1 MRSSVSV
8 ILSSPIP
15 DSNMSHPDYE
25 QTAHDHAAILVLVKH
40 TGEQIKHKSVGRVLE
55 RVSRVSQTK
64 VTDCSGVPR
73 DISARFVRDYP
84 VENNDWGDYQTHRR
98 LLGLITVGKYDTQTE
113 LNELC
118 RVHESLKVKYASTLY
133 DSRCVLIGPPESEP
147 SNFPTPSNF
156 KARALRY
163 HDGDA
168 CVQLEGQ
175 ITEFISSLFWVL
187 ESKRLERSREKVD
200 KVSLLLA
207 PFEKKD
213 FVGLDLESRVNRKRC
228 IGRMTKHLG
237 DLSLQAGLP
246 VEALSHYSS
255 AVDILKAVNDWLW
268 LGSAYEGL
276 CAASV
281 VIMYPNSSKSYP
293 LQRNSSLQ
301 EGRPRSSTV
310 STNSLPSGLVPL
322 AQEEQDLHNVL
333 SPEDISKR
341 YRESI
346 IHYSKYQ
353 NAGIIETEA
362 SFKAARVAV
371 EQNWTLQA
379 ASFLQNVVFIN
390 LTLNEIEKA
399 ELGVRGELIG
409 SCNEDG
415 KRKNTKENDG
425 DDVQRFTSLA
435 DLYTRIGFHRK
446 ASFCRRLAATRYVSA
461 QNSQPDWGQC
471 YQLMLQALTGHSIS
485 LDPTEFRKGGPKGWP
500 CLQVQLLQELV
511 VAARRTGLSA
521 LATRHATFLLQA
533 LWPHLNPSERRDLA
547 IQLQALAAQCEGAP
561 VPLVLQSGAVIPP
574 VNLTHLPQI
583 RSFALQNLPPQLRP
597 QKIEK
602 IKEDSGPFLFTPIH
616 FGSLERRGKTDSSK
630 MASTAAQM
638 KDMCLDIIST
648 SDVHFVVLKD
658 MSLDMISSSDVHFVV
673 LKDMSLDMIS
683 SSDVHFVVLKD
694 MSLDMINFLW
704 VEGDPCE
711 VHLEL
716 CNPLPFELK
725 VSNMRLVTSGVVFE
739 SLPSSLSLPPD
750 SGPHTVTLSGVPKE
764 VGELQIQGYSTHT
777 LGVKSNCRLRHMPGF
792 PHPHYTV
799 EVIPTLPLLQ
809 VSTSLPKQLSPSD
822 ITSCISLYAGE
833 SAECSVVLNN
843 VGTTPVDLLEVSV
856 ESGFD
861 SSQVFQ
867 WSHDNLQAQL
877 PLLPG
882 ASASFTLYLNSMHE
896 FLAPAS
902 YFEHGQ
908 YRSVDSRSDP
918 TYNSRS
924 RLDYTS
930 SPAFGSLMS
939 GPSSLPLSLDR
950 RAELTPSIR
959 SGSSGRSHSSLASSH
974 LPLAKFSSPSLAKLL
989 EGHLNLSYSG
999 GAAQRSGYCR
1009 VSSVALTLEMVPS
1022 VQITNWDVLPAE
1034 TSSQF
1039 YLVLDVANLT
1049 SEELELHY
1057 TPSKFILIEGLESCR
1072 IPVPVDRCPLSKLTK
1087 LYHAGGALS
1096 TEDRMELDTVCS
1108 EHIASLVDLRWNI
1121 PASNRSGRLPLRGL
1135 SLSPDM
1141 LDLVRMSPLQWA
1153 PTPTTL
1159 STACA
1164 APQIKFSLL
1173 SFTQSLLHTIEN
1185 SSLFLLARL
1194 VDTVSPIGQGQT
1206 AVEDVCVN
1214 SRAVKPQEEL
1224 NVLAG
1229 QSLQLSVCVHNFL
1242 ERALLQVMIEVQ
1254 FYQDHQ
1260 NGVNNYRLETRMA
1273 SAGAT
1278 KVIVPELKEQ
1288 GGAKHECCVV
1298 FFTPGQYKVDI
1309 QCSSL
1314 VSDISHTWRFIP
1326 PIAVTVVDS

>member
-40 TGEQIKHKSVGRVLE
+40 TGEQSKHKSVGRILE

-118 RVHESLKVKYASTLY
+118 RVHESLKVKYSSTLY

-147 SNFPTPSNF
+147 SSFPTPSNF

-163 HDGDA
+163 HDGEA

-175 ITEFISSLFWVL
+175 ITEFLSSLFWVL

-246 VEALSHYSS
+246 TEALSHYSS

-301 EGRPRSSTV
+301 EGRQRSSTV

-399 ELGVRGELIG
+399 VHSTEIRTSISPSSAVELNMTDALANYATEAG
-409 SCNEDG
+409 
-415 KRKNTKENDG
+415 NTYNSSSGLMK
-425 DDVQRFTSLA
+425 VQRFTSLA

-485 LDPTEFRKGGPKGWP
+485 LDPTEFRKVQGHQSCISFVVGGPRGWP

-533 LWPHLNPSERRDLA
+533 LWSHLNPAERRDLA

-616 FGSLERRGKTDSSK
+616 FGSLERRGKTDNSK
-630 MASTAAQM
+630 ME
-638 KDMCLDIIST
+638 
-648 SDVHFVVLKD
+648 
-658 MSLDMISSSDVHFVV
+658 
-673 LKDMSLDMIS
+673 
-683 SSDVHFVVLKD
+683 
-694 MSLDMINFLW
+694 FLW

-725 VSNMRLVTSGVVFE
+725 VSNMVR
-739 SLPSSLSLPPD
+739 
-750 SGPHTVTLSGVPKE
+750 
-764 VGELQIQGYSTHT
+764 YSTHT

-809 VSTSLPKQLSPSD
+809 VSTSLPKLLSPSD
-822 ITSCISLYAGE
+822 IASCISLYAGE

-902 YFEHGQ
+902 YFEH
-908 YRSVDSRSDP
+908 DA
-918 TYNSRS
+918 
-924 RLDYTS
+924 S

-959 SGSSGRSHSSLASSH
+959 GVQSSENFDVECLSSIRPNGAQLGHFFKNQEMGNSILVAMLSQIWEQWQVSQQSCILSSSSGQVLEPFFGKGNQDMARS
-974 LPLAKFSSPSLAKLL
+974 
-989 EGHLNLSYSG
+989 
-999 GAAQRSGYCR
+999 
-1009 VSSVALTLEMVPS
+1009 
-1022 VQITNWDVLPAE
+1022 QIIIR
-1034 TSSQF
+1034 SSQF

-1096 TEDRMELDTVCS
+1096 AEDRMELDTVCS

-1141 LDLVRMSPLQWA
+1141 LDLVRMSPLQW
-1153 PTPTTL
+1153 
-1159 STACA
+1159 
-1164 APQIKFSLL
+1164 
-1173 SFTQSLLHTIEN
+1173 
-1185 SSLFLLARL
+1185 
-1194 VDTVSPIGQGQT
+1194 
-1206 AVEDVCVN
+1206 DVCVN

>member
-1 MRSSVSV
+1 MLHEEEECGKRNRLTEVSADIPDLEEPSGSRVVLMRSSVSV

-40 TGEQIKHKSVGRVLE
+40 TGEQSKHKSVGRILE

-118 RVHESLKVKYASTLY
+118 RVHESLKVKYSSTLY

-147 SNFPTPSNF
+147 SSFPTPSNF

-163 HDGDA
+163 HDGEA

-175 ITEFISSLFWVL
+175 ITEFLSSLFWVL

-246 VEALSHYSS
+246 AEALSHYSS

-399 ELGVRGELIG
+399 
-409 SCNEDG
+409 
-415 KRKNTKENDG
+415 
-425 DDVQRFTSLA
+425 
-435 DLYTRIGFHRK
+435 

-485 LDPTEFRKGGPKGWP
+485 LDPTEFRKGGPRGWP

-533 LWPHLNPSERRDLA
+533 LWSHLNPLERRDLA

-616 FGSLERRGKTDSSK
+616 FGSLERRGKTDNSK
-630 MASTAAQM
+630 M
-638 KDMCLDIIST
+638 D
-648 SDVHFVVLKD
+648 
-658 MSLDMISSSDVHFVV
+658 
-673 LKDMSLDMIS
+673 
-683 SSDVHFVVLKD
+683 
-694 MSLDMINFLW
+694 FLW

-822 ITSCISLYAGE
+822 IASCISLYAGE

-896 FLAPAS
+896 FLAPTS
-902 YFEHGQ
+902 YFEH
-908 YRSVDSRSDP
+908 DA
-918 TYNSRS
+918 
-924 RLDYTS
+924 S
-930 SPAFGSLMS
+930 SLPFGSLMS

-974 LPLAKFSSPSLAKLL
+974 LPLAKFSSPSSAKLL

-999 GAAQRSGYCR
+999 GAAQRSG
-1009 VSSVALTLEMVPS
+1009 
-1022 VQITNWDVLPAE
+1022 
-1034 TSSQF
+1034 SSQF

-1096 TEDRMELDTVCS
+1096 AEDRMELDTVCS

-1121 PASNRSGRLPLRGL
+1121 PVSNRSGRLPLRGL

-1141 LDLVRMSPLQWA
+1141 LDLVRMSPLQW
-1153 PTPTTL
+1153 
-1159 STACA
+1159 
-1164 APQIKFSLL
+1164 
-1173 SFTQSLLHTIEN
+1173 
-1185 SSLFLLARL
+1185 
-1194 VDTVSPIGQGQT
+1194 
-1206 AVEDVCVN
+1206 DVCVN

>member
-40 TGEQIKHKSVGRVLE
+40 TGEQSKHKSVGRILE
-55 RVSRVSQTK
+55 RVTRMSQTK

-118 RVHESLKVKYASTLY
+118 RVHESLKVKYSSTLY

-147 SNFPTPSNF
+147 SSFPTPSNF

-163 HDGDA
+163 HDGEA

-175 ITEFISSLFWVL
+175 ITEFLSSLFWVL

-246 VEALSHYSS
+246 TEALSHYSS

-310 STNSLPSGLVPL
+310 STNSLPSGMVPL

-399 ELGVRGELIG
+399 G
-409 SCNEDG
+409 SCKEDG
-415 KRKNTKENDG
+415 KGKNTQNNDG
-425 DDVQRFTSLA
+425 DDVCRRRKARETKKEVQRFTSLA

-485 LDPTEFRKGGPKGWP
+485 LDPTEFRKGV
-500 CLQVQLLQELV
+500 VQLLQELV

-533 LWPHLNPSERRDLA
+533 LWSHLNPAERRDLA

-616 FGSLERRGKTDSSK
+616 FGSLERRGKTDNSK
-630 MASTAAQM
+630 ME
-638 KDMCLDIIST
+638 
-648 SDVHFVVLKD
+648 
-658 MSLDMISSSDVHFVV
+658 
-673 LKDMSLDMIS
+673 
-683 SSDVHFVVLKD
+683 
-694 MSLDMINFLW
+694 FLW

-711 VHLEL
+711 
-716 CNPLPFELK
+716 
-725 VSNMRLVTSGVVFE
+725 RLVTSGVVFE

-764 VGELQIQGYSTHT
+764 IGELQIQGYSTHT

-822 ITSCISLYAGE
+822 IASCISLYAGE

-896 FLAPAS
+896 FLAPAI
-902 YFEHGQ
+902 YFEH
-908 YRSVDSRSDP
+908 DA
-918 TYNSRS
+918 
-924 RLDYTS
+924 S

-974 LPLAKFSSPSLAKLL
+974 LPLAKFSSPSSAKLL

-999 GAAQRSGYCR
+999 GAAQRSG
-1009 VSSVALTLEMVPS
+1009 
-1022 VQITNWDVLPAE
+1022 
-1034 TSSQF
+1034 SSQF

-1096 TEDRMELDTVCS
+1096 AEDRLELDTVCS

-1141 LDLVRMSPLQWA
+1141 LDLVRMSPLQW
-1153 PTPTTL
+1153 
-1159 STACA
+1159 
-1164 APQIKFSLL
+1164 
-1173 SFTQSLLHTIEN
+1173 
-1185 SSLFLLARL
+1185 
-1194 VDTVSPIGQGQT
+1194 
-1206 AVEDVCVN
+1206 DVCVN

>member
-1 MRSSVSV
+1 
-8 ILSSPIP
+8 
-15 DSNMSHPDYE
+15 
-25 QTAHDHAAILVLVKH
+25 
-40 TGEQIKHKSVGRVLE
+40 
-55 RVSRVSQTK
+55 
-64 VTDCSGVPR
+64 
-73 DISARFVRDYP
+73 
-84 VENNDWGDYQTHRR
+84 
-98 LLGLITVGKYDTQTE
+98 
-113 LNELC
+113 
-118 RVHESLKVKYASTLY
+118 
-133 DSRCVLIGPPESEP
+133 
-147 SNFPTPSNF
+147 
-156 KARALRY
+156 
-163 HDGDA
+163 
-168 CVQLEGQ
+168 
-175 ITEFISSLFWVL
+175 
-187 ESKRLERSREKVD
+187 
-200 KVSLLLA
+200 
-207 PFEKKD
+207 
-213 FVGLDLESRVNRKRC
+213 
-228 IGRMTKHLG
+228 
-237 DLSLQAGLP
+237 
-246 VEALSHYSS
+246 
-255 AVDILKAVNDWLW
+255 
-268 LGSAYEGL
+268 
-276 CAASV
+276 
-281 VIMYPNSSKSYP
+281 
-293 LQRNSSLQ
+293 
-301 EGRPRSSTV
+301 SSTV

-399 ELGVRGELIG
+399 ASLH
-409 SCNEDG
+409 CG
-415 KRKNTKENDG
+415 K
-425 DDVQRFTSLA
+425 VQRFTSLA

-630 MASTAAQM
+630 M
-638 KDMCLDIIST
+638 D
-648 SDVHFVVLKD
+648 
-658 MSLDMISSSDVHFVV
+658 
-673 LKDMSLDMIS
+673 
-683 SSDVHFVVLKD
+683 
-694 MSLDMINFLW
+694 FLW

-739 SLPSSLSLPPD
+739 KSPLIAFPATRLGSSHCHLVR
-750 SGPHTVTLSGVPKE
+750 GA
-764 VGELQIQGYSTHT
+764 QRGYSTHT

-822 ITSCISLYAGE
+822 IASCISLYAGE

-918 TYNSRS
+918 THNSRS
-924 RLDYTS
+924 RLDC
-930 SPAFGSLMS
+930 
-939 GPSSLPLSLDR
+939 
-950 RAELTPSIR
+950 R
-959 SGSSGRSHSSLASSH
+959 SWG
-974 LPLAKFSSPSLAKLL
+974 
-989 EGHLNLSYSG
+989 
-999 GAAQRSGYCR
+999 
-1009 VSSVALTLEMVPS
+1009 
-1022 VQITNWDVLPAE
+1022 D
-1034 TSSQF
+1034 
-1039 YLVLDVANLT
+1039 
-1049 SEELELHY
+1049 
-1057 TPSKFILIEGLESCR
+1057 
-1072 IPVPVDRCPLSKLTK
+1072 
-1087 LYHAGGALS
+1087 
-1096 TEDRMELDTVCS
+1096 
-1108 EHIASLVDLRWNI
+1108 
-1121 PASNRSGRLPLRGL
+1121 
-1135 SLSPDM
+1135 
-1141 LDLVRMSPLQWA
+1141 
-1153 PTPTTL
+1153 
-1159 STACA
+1159 
-1164 APQIKFSLL
+1164 
-1173 SFTQSLLHTIEN
+1173 
-1185 SSLFLLARL
+1185 
-1194 VDTVSPIGQGQT
+1194 
-1206 AVEDVCVN
+1206 
-1214 SRAVKPQEEL
+1214 
-1224 NVLAG
+1224 
-1229 QSLQLSVCVHNFL
+1229 
-1242 ERALLQVMIEVQ
+1242 
-1254 FYQDHQ
+1254 
-1260 NGVNNYRLETRMA
+1260 
-1273 SAGAT
+1273 
-1278 KVIVPELKEQ
+1278 
-1288 GGAKHECCVV
+1288 
-1298 FFTPGQYKVDI
+1298 
-1309 QCSSL
+1309 
-1314 VSDISHTWRFIP
+1314 
-1326 PIAVTVVDS
+1326 

>member
-40 TGEQIKHKSVGRVLE
+40 TGEQSKHKSVGRILE
-55 RVSRVSQTK
+55 RVTRVSQTK

-118 RVHESLKVKYASTLY
+118 RVHESLKVKYSSTLY

-147 SNFPTPSNF
+147 SSFPTPSNF

-163 HDGDA
+163 HDGEA

-175 ITEFISSLFWVL
+175 ITEFLSSLFWVL

-246 VEALSHYSS
+246 TEALSHYSS

-310 STNSLPSGLVPL
+310 STNSLPSGMVPL

-399 ELGVRGELIG
+399 G
-409 SCNEDG
+409 SCKENDKG
-415 KRKNTKENDG
+415 KNTQNNDG
-425 DDVQRFTSLA
+425 DDVCRKKKEKETKKEVQLTPLSLDRRIEDILMNNSLFTTQHTNYNSAPKKPPKTQVQRFTSLA

-485 LDPTEFRKGGPKGWP
+485 LDPTEFRKGGPRGWP

-533 LWPHLNPSERRDLA
+533 LWSHLNPAERRDLA

-616 FGSLERRGKTDSSK
+616 FGSLERRGKTDNSK
-630 MASTAAQM
+630 ME
-638 KDMCLDIIST
+638 
-648 SDVHFVVLKD
+648 
-658 MSLDMISSSDVHFVV
+658 
-673 LKDMSLDMIS
+673 
-683 SSDVHFVVLKD
+683 
-694 MSLDMINFLW
+694 FLW

-711 VHLEL
+711 
-716 CNPLPFELK
+716 
-725 VSNMRLVTSGVVFE
+725 RLVTSGVVFE

-764 VGELQIQGYSTHT
+764 IGELQIQGYSTHT
-777 LGVKSNCRLRHMPGF
+777 LGVKSNCRLRHMTGF

-822 ITSCISLYAGE
+822 IASCISLYAGE

-902 YFEHGQ
+902 YFEH
-908 YRSVDSRSDP
+908 DA
-918 TYNSRS
+918 
-924 RLDYTS
+924 S

-974 LPLAKFSSPSLAKLL
+974 LPLAKFSSPSSAKLL

-1022 VQITNWDVLPAE
+1022 VQITNWD
-1034 TSSQF
+1034 F

-1087 LYHAGGALS
+1087 LYRAGGALS
-1096 TEDRMELDTVCS
+1096 AEDRLELDTVCS

-1141 LDLVRMSPLQWA
+1141 LDLVRMSPLQW
-1153 PTPTTL
+1153 
-1159 STACA
+1159 
-1164 APQIKFSLL
+1164 
-1173 SFTQSLLHTIEN
+1173 
-1185 SSLFLLARL
+1185 
-1194 VDTVSPIGQGQT
+1194 
-1206 AVEDVCVN
+1206 DVCVN

-1326 PIAVTVVDS
+1326 PIAVTVMGPLIVKTGPRLSGLIPDTGKFTRINI

>member
-1 MRSSVSV
+1 MLVSCLAWQPRTGRSGFDPGRLHLMRSSVSV

-163 HDGDA
+163 HDGEA

-175 ITEFISSLFWVL
+175 ITEFLSSLFWVL

-346 IHYSKYQ
+346 IHYSKEVALRVSHSSLMSSDRMKPGSGDWAYQ

-399 ELGVRGELIG
+399 ASLHC
-409 SCNEDG
+409 S
-415 KRKNTKENDG
+415 K
-425 DDVQRFTSLA
+425 VQRFTSLA

-630 MASTAAQM
+630 M
-638 KDMCLDIIST
+638 
-648 SDVHFVVLKD
+648 
-658 MSLDMISSSDVHFVV
+658 
-673 LKDMSLDMIS
+673 
-683 SSDVHFVVLKD
+683 
-694 MSLDMINFLW
+694 
-704 VEGDPCE
+704 
-711 VHLEL
+711 
-716 CNPLPFELK
+716 
-725 VSNMRLVTSGVVFE
+725 
-739 SLPSSLSLPPD
+739 
-750 SGPHTVTLSGVPKE
+750 
-764 VGELQIQGYSTHT
+764 GYSTHT

-822 ITSCISLYAGE
+822 IASCISLYAGE

-908 YRSVDSRSDP
+908 YRSIDSRSDP
-918 TYNSRS
+918 THNSRN
-924 RLDYTS
+924 TS

-1022 VQITNWDVLPAE
+1022 VQITNWD
-1034 TSSQF
+1034 F

-1141 LDLVRMSPLQWA
+1141 LDLVRMSPLQWGQYTSSTRRHNLVIMLCLTVRPLRISSA
-1153 PTPTTL
+1153 LAQPHANYL
-1159 STACA
+1159 STTCGP
-1164 APQIKFSLL
+1164 PQIKFLL
-1173 SFTQSLLHTIEN
+1173 PSFTQSLLRANEN
-1185 SSLFLLARL
+1185 SSLFLLVRL
-1194 VDTVSPIGQGQT
+1194 VDTVSSILTRQWEAPFSPIGQGQA

>member
-1 MRSSVSV
+1 MF
-8 ILSSPIP
+8 
-15 DSNMSHPDYE
+15 
-25 QTAHDHAAILVLVKH
+25 Q
-40 TGEQIKHKSVGRVLE
+40 
-55 RVSRVSQTK
+55 
-64 VTDCSGVPR
+64 
-73 DISARFVRDYP
+73 
-84 VENNDWGDYQTHRR
+84 
-98 LLGLITVGKYDTQTE
+98 
-113 LNELC
+113 
-118 RVHESLKVKYASTLY
+118 
-133 DSRCVLIGPPESEP
+133 
-147 SNFPTPSNF
+147 
-156 KARALRY
+156 
-163 HDGDA
+163 
-168 CVQLEGQ
+168 
-175 ITEFISSLFWVL
+175 
-187 ESKRLERSREKVD
+187 
-200 KVSLLLA
+200 VSLLLA

-246 VEALSHYSS
+246 TEALSHYSS

-301 EGRPRSSTV
+301 EGRQRSSTV

-346 IHYSKYQ
+346 IHYSKQSSFNTTSALANYATEAELFNTTCLFVPVFQYQ

-399 ELGVRGELIG
+399 AVELNMTDALANYATEAG
-409 SCNEDG
+409 
-415 KRKNTKENDG
+415 NTYNSSSGLMK
-425 DDVQRFTSLA
+425 VQRFTSLA

-485 LDPTEFRKGGPKGWP
+485 LDPTEFRKGGPRGWP

-533 LWPHLNPSERRDLA
+533 LWSHLNPAERRDLA

-616 FGSLERRGKTDSSK
+616 FGSLERRGKTDNSK
-630 MASTAAQM
+630 ME
-638 KDMCLDIIST
+638 
-648 SDVHFVVLKD
+648 
-658 MSLDMISSSDVHFVV
+658 
-673 LKDMSLDMIS
+673 
-683 SSDVHFVVLKD
+683 
-694 MSLDMINFLW
+694 FLW

-764 VGELQIQGYSTHT
+764 IGELQIQGYSTHT

-809 VSTSLPKQLSPSD
+809 VSTSLPKLLSPSD
-822 ITSCISLYAGE
+822 IASCISLYAGE

-908 YRSVDSRSDP
+908 YRSINRLITIAVYWTADHGEIRIRP
-918 TYNSRS
+918 NGAQLGHFFKNQEMGNSILVAMLS
-924 RLDYTS
+924 QIWEQWQVSQQSCILS
-930 SPAFGSLMS
+930 S
-939 GPSSLPLSLDR
+939 
-950 RAELTPSIR
+950 
-959 SGSSGRSHSSLASSH
+959 SSGQVLEPFFGKGNQDMAHS
-974 LPLAKFSSPSLAKLL
+974 
-989 EGHLNLSYSG
+989 
-999 GAAQRSGYCR
+999 
-1009 VSSVALTLEMVPS
+1009 
-1022 VQITNWDVLPAE
+1022 QIIIR
-1034 TSSQF
+1034 SSQF

-1096 TEDRMELDTVCS
+1096 AEDRMELDTVCS

-1141 LDLVRMSPLQWA
+1141 LDLVRMSPLQW
-1153 PTPTTL
+1153 
-1159 STACA
+1159 
-1164 APQIKFSLL
+1164 
-1173 SFTQSLLHTIEN
+1173 
-1185 SSLFLLARL
+1185 
-1194 VDTVSPIGQGQT
+1194 
-1206 AVEDVCVN
+1206 DVCVN